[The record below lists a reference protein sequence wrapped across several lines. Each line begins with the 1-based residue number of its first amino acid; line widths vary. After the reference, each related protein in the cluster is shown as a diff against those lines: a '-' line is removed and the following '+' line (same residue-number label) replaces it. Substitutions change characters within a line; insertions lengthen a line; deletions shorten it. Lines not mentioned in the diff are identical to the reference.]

1 MTNIRASISK
11 FVETAKTKPAQLL
24 ASLGLSESVY
34 TEFSHSSL
42 MDNPEDIANG
52 VIRVCGKVG
61 LSIFGIFTTGLIKYH
76 DDDEKEFIFF
86 TETKNAIEVKHIFN
100 SFSELL
106 GEEIFDGRTY
116 APYSDD
122 NIDSISKGNF
132 KNVKNGVA
140 ITWIV
145 KPFTITVKYLTSPA
159 CQLALMVCFNP
170 PRQVDYSIRRRT
182 VKEVLNFNVSEILD
196 QSDIQ
201 AKSVE
206 NADGVIID
214 GIIDYTS
221 TLTDPVV
228 GVFDVN
234 TIRLFS
240 KQKHFTKQTE
250 THVTLTCSKPTGLGE
265 TMKVLESLLVV
276 CGPDN
281 TGEMDVRPYEIA
293 QIENELMWTGR
304 YWWFNEKNGIQDTSK
319 NEPLAYMV
327 QLDRNLVSNGL
338 SLQVDMY
345 NVMLDLF
352 TVANG

>member
-1 MTNIRASISK
+1 MTNIRASISN
-11 FVETAKTKPAQLL
+11 FIETAKTKPAQLL
-24 ASLGLSESVY
+24 ASLDLSESGY
-34 TEFSHSSL
+34 TKFSHSSL

-52 VIRVCGKVG
+52 VTKVCGKVG
-61 LSIFGIFTTGLIKYH
+61 LNVFGIFTTSLIKYH

-86 TETKNAIEVKHIFN
+86 TETKRAIEVKEIFN
-100 SFSELL
+100 SFSDLL
-106 GEEIFDGRTY
+106 ENGIYEGRTY

-122 NIDSISKGNF
+122 NIDDISKGNF
-132 KNVKNGVA
+132 ENVKYGVA

-145 KPFTITVKYLTSPA
+145 EPFTITVKYLTSPA
-159 CQLALMVCFNP
+159 YQFTLMVYFNP
-170 PRQVDYSIRRRT
+170 PKQVDYSIRRRT
-182 VKEVLNFNVSEILD
+182 VKELLNFNVSEILD
-196 QSDIQ
+196 RSDIH

-206 NADGVIID
+206 NAK

-221 TLTDPVV
+221 TLTVPVV
-228 GVFDVN
+228 GVFDVI

-240 KQKHFTKQTE
+240 KQKHFTKQTQ

-265 TMKVLESLLVV
+265 TMKVLKSLLAV
-276 CGPDN
+276 CGSDN
-281 TGEMDVRPYEIA
+281 TGERDVRPYEIA

-327 QLDRNLVSNGL
+327 QLDRNMVSEGL

-352 TVANG
+352 TDADG